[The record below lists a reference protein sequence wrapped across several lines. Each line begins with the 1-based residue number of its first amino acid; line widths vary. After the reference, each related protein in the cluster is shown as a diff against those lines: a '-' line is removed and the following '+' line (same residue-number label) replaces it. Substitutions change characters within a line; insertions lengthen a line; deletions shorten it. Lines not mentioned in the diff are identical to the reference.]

1 MMFANMIVLCA
12 LAFIGAV
19 AAKDNFLVLTYFKV
33 GVNCTQGASGK
44 TQEQFQ
50 MNICTDKMEKYVE
63 ATEGI
68 VTKQVFGDYQCSALK
83 SSKTYELRVCQKY
96 DAYNDVYPTAY

>member
-1 MMFANMIVLCA
+1 MFSTLAVVCILFMIGL
-12 LAFIGAV
+12 V
-19 AAKDNFLVLTYFKV
+19 AAKDNYLVLTYFKV
-33 GVNCTQGASGK
+33 GGNCTTGASGK

-63 ATEGI
+63 ATDGI
-68 VTKQVFGDYQCSALK
+68 VTKQVFSDYKCSALK
-83 SSKTYELRVCQKY
+83 SSMTYQLRVCQKY